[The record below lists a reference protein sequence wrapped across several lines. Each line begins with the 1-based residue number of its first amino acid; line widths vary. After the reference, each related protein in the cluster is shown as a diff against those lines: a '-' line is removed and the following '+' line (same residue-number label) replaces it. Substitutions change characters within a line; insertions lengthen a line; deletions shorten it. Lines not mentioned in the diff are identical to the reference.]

1 MNPTQLARRLGAT
14 TLFSHLPQ
22 AQLIPLI
29 ERSARQQVSAGSW
42 LGESKS
48 GLSDHLVLL
57 SGELEAQ
64 RSWKA
69 DDGSEQVTRWR
80 VPVAAE
86 GPGFALLSG
95 AGGQIRVRAIS
106 DADYLSIDGEEL
118 DQMLGWTH
126 VDQHLTWAR
135 QLKVFQRLPLAN
147 ALQAFDR
154 MQPRAVASGQTIV
167 KQGEAADAYFIIES
181 GEAEVWVTDPI
192 SDESRCVTVLGAAD
206 SFGEEALL
214 VEGNRTATVTM
225 ISPGRLMVLGKAD
238 FDLLVKP
245 AMVDTVDAQ
254 QAQLLVRRGAARLL
268 DCRYPMEYE
277 ESRIPG
283 ARLVPLESL
292 RRQGVFAI
300 DPEPSYIVYCRSG
313 RRSAAAAFLLR
324 ERGIRALSLSGG
336 IRDWPFELEGAA
348 S

>member
-64 RSWKA
+64 RSWRA

-95 AGGQIRVRAIS
+95 AVGQIRVRAIS

-135 QLKVFQRLPLAN
+135 QLKVFQRRLP
-147 ALQAFDR
+147 
-154 MQPRAVASGQTIV
+154 T
-167 KQGEAADAYFIIES
+167 
-181 GEAEVWVTDPI
+181 
-192 SDESRCVTVLGAAD
+192 
-206 SFGEEALL
+206 
-214 VEGNRTATVTM
+214 
-225 ISPGRLMVLGKAD
+225 
-238 FDLLVKP
+238 
-245 AMVDTVDAQ
+245 
-254 QAQLLVRRGAARLL
+254 
-268 DCRYPMEYE
+268 
-277 ESRIPG
+277 
-283 ARLVPLESL
+283 
-292 RRQGVFAI
+292 
-300 DPEPSYIVYCRSG
+300 
-313 RRSAAAAFLLR
+313 
-324 ERGIRALSLSGG
+324 
-336 IRDWPFELEGAA
+336 
-348 S
+348 